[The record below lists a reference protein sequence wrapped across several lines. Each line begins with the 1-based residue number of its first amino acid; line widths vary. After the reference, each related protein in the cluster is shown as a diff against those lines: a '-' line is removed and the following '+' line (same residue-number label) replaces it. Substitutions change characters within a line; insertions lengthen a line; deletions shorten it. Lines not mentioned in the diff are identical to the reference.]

1 MSAVK
6 RKYVN
11 LIEDVAQVCLCVA
24 SILGEFQRGDPVTDP
39 QLRGSVRISPPSC
52 TSLRT
57 HLHTHA
63 EANKSLNDTL
73 IIFIYA

>member
-1 MSAVK
+1 MSIVE

-11 LIEDVAQVCLCVA
+11 LIEDVAQVCVFVCVA

-52 TSLRT
+52 TGAHT
-57 HLHTHA
+57 HLCHTH
-63 EANKSLNDTL
+63 ERANK
-73 IIFIYA
+73 